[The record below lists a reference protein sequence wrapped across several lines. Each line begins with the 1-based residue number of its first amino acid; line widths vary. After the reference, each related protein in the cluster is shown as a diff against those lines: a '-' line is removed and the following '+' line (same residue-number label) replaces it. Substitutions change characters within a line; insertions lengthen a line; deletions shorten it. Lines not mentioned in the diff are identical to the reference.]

1 NIMKL
6 IIGLGN
12 PGKKYEETWHNL
24 GFLAIDQIKQF
35 SNRNFSEFKE
45 NKKFKAVIAEANQ
58 IDEKIILAKPQTFMN
73 NSGQAVAALAKFY
86 KILPQDVWLIH
97 DDIDL
102 PLGRVRISQN
112 ASAGGHKGVQS
123 VIDSIGTQQFV
134 RFRVG
139 IDSDKKGQIPTED
152 YVLQNIGSANKIII
166 DEAIKQIVAAIELA
180 LIASITEAM
189 NEYN

>member
-1 NIMKL
+1 MKL
-6 IIGLGN
+6 IVGLGN
-12 PGKKYEETWHNL
+12 PGKKYEKTWHNL
-24 GFLAIDQIKQF
+24 GFLVIDQIRQT

-45 NKKFKAVIAEANQ
+45 SKKFKAITAEANQ
-58 IDEKIILAKPQTFMN
+58 IDEKINLVKPQTFMN
-73 NSGQAVAALAKFY
+73 NSGQAVEALTKFY

-102 PLGRVRISQN
+102 PVGRVRISQN

-123 VIDSIGTQQFV
+123 VIDLLGTQQFV
-134 RFRVG
+134 RFRLG

-152 YVLQNIGSANKIII
+152 YVLQNINSTSKIII
-166 DEAIKQIVAAIELA
+166 DEAMKQVTTAIELA
-180 LIASITEAM
+180 LIAGITEAM